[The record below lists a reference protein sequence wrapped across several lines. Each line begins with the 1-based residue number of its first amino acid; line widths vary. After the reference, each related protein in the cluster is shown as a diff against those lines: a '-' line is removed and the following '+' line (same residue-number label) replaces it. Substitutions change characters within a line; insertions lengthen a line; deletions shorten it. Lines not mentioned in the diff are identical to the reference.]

1 MVSLNRME
9 KASADCTKS
18 ALDTITEKYGF
29 PARAIVTM
37 KEVTEVLKGTVL
49 TDELMKDIDAY
60 YAEWG
65 CSEALSHQ

>member
-9 KASADCTKS
+9 KASADSNKS

-37 KEVTEVLKGTVL
+37 KEVKEALTGTVL
-49 TDELMKDIDAY
+49 TPELVKEIDAY

-65 CSEALSHQ
+65 CAEA